1 MAQNKAKILFVI
13 QQVTPGT
20 HMDYV
25 FEMAR
30 TLREERGL
38 ALELLLEKPSVTDVT
53 GPWIHTQTMIWAPL
67 RVLENFWYMVRARA
81 RGVTVF
87 YVHYSFLSAITA
99 GLVARLS
106 GARVY
111 YWNAGMPW
119 LYTRSWRE
127 DWYQRVAYKLIH
139 VLVTGADALRAG
151 YSATYGLDTTQIQV
165 ISNWI
170 DHTTIKLDGNRRL
183 ATRAGLGIGPT
194 DTLLLFVHK
203 LSKRKGADF
212 LIPVMEQ
219 LANPHVHLV
228 VAGSGPLHA
237 EIVAAAKAK
246 GLEGRVHLR
255 GFVEREVVAT
265 LYEAA
270 DIFVMPSEEEGS
282 PHSLIEALAY
292 GVPAVVTDVGGVRET
307 LGEALSPWVVPYGDV
322 SALVASINRLLI
334 KDTTYETVKQQARV
348 QSTQFEKSRIV
359 DMFVTLLRS

>member
-1 MAQNKAKILFVI
+1 
-13 QQVTPGT
+13 
-20 HMDYV
+20 
-25 FEMAR
+25 
-30 TLREERGL
+30 
-38 ALELLLEKPSVTDVT
+38 
-53 GPWIHTQTMIWAPL
+53 
-67 RVLENFWYMVRARA
+67 
-81 RGVTVF
+81 
-87 YVHYSFLSAITA
+87 
-99 GLVARLS
+99 
-106 GARVY
+106 
-111 YWNAGMPW
+111 
-119 LYTRSWRE
+119 
-127 DWYQRVAYKLIH
+127 
-139 VLVTGADALRAG
+139 
-151 YSATYGLDTTQIQV
+151 V